1 MKNFWFLFILILVLF
16 LIYFNLNNLLSF
28 SGSTT
33 YRGRGGSSSYRGSGE
48 RSGRGRGA
56 TRGGRGG
63 YSSSTG
69 RGSTS
74 RDGGRFN
81 KEKSPDGKVGRTYAA
96 IIVHYRL
103 QNWGV
108 GDSIIMLWLA
118 FHLCSSN
125 TKRAVDEWDFRLW
138 IGNR

>member
-1 MKNFWFLFILILVLF
+1 MKKFLIHLNSILVQF
-16 LIYFNLNNLLSF
+16 LIYFKLNNLLSF

-33 YRGRGGSSSYRGSGE
+33 YRGRGSSSSYRGSGE

-81 KEKSPDGKVGRTYAA
+81 TEKSPDGKVGRTLVLSKRRVSY
-96 IIVHYRL
+96 YQSSPMCL
-103 QNWGV
+103 KV
-108 GDSIIMLWLA
+108 GTVAPHHFTI
-118 FHLCSSN
+118 
-125 TKRAVDEWDFRLW
+125 
-138 IGNR
+138 